1 MLGVG
6 FFVLLMK
13 FILNEGNG
21 NIIPS
26 RWQSLVEGIYNFMM
40 ETIQQ
45 RRTTWSGVLPVR
57 LCTVCVLALRQP
69 GWNGTLQFHG
79 NQSLDCDPVLLIDGL
94 RWSDHHPDS

>member
-40 ETIQQ
+40 ETTSNNVGPRGQAYF
-45 RRTTWSGVLPVR
+45 RSSLHC
-57 LCTVCVLALRQP
+57 LCSCFASTLLEWYLTVSR
-69 GWNGTLQFHG
+69 
-79 NQSLDCDPVLLIDGL
+79 
-94 RWSDHHPDS
+94 